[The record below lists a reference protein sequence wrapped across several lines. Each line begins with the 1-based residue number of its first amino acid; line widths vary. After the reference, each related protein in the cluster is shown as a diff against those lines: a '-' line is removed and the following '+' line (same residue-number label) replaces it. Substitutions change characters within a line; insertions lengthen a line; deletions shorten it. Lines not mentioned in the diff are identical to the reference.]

1 MDENFSLEL
10 AAMNIIM
17 FFFLIYGLNFHNFI
31 YICVSNFILIPTNR
45 FWNEIIE

>member
-17 FFFLIYGLNFHNFI
+17 FFFFKFMVWTFI
-31 YICVSNFILIPTNR
+31 ILFIFACPTL
-45 FWNEIIE
+45 FWFQQIDFEMK